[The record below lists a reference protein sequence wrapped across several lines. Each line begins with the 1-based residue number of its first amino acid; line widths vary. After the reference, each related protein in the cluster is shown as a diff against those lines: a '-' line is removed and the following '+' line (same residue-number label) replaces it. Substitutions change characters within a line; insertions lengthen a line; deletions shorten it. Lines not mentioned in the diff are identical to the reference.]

1 MLLNISNIQYF
12 STGDGEGIRTTVF
25 FKGCNLRC
33 PWCHN
38 PENLSAAPSI
48 MRYKAIDKT
57 QTLGK
62 KVSIENLLPEL
73 LEDKDFYLQS
83 SGGITLSGGEVM
95 LQADGAAALA
105 KKLNE
110 YDISVLIDTAG
121 CVPYKEFEK
130 LNPFVQGYLF
140 DFKTANVQ
148 NYRKIGGD
156 LETVT
161 QNLTCLILDGANVQ
175 VRIPLIPDFNTDEES
190 IDKICKHLK
199 AIGIGKVELL
209 PFHRLGSA
217 KYEALGLNYH
227 YKNYELLSNDKLD
240 EIKKQYSKYFKV
252 IIERWENYDES

>member
-1 MLLNISNIQYF
+1 MLLNISNIQHF

-38 PENLSAAPSI
+38 PENLSAAPSV

-57 QTLGK
+57 EILGR
-62 KVSIENLLPEL
+62 KVEIEDILPEL
-73 LEDKDFYLQS
+73 LEDKDFFLQS
-83 SGGITLSGGEVM
+83 GGGVTLSGGEVM
-95 LQADGAAALA
+95 LQADDVAVLV

-110 YDISVLIDTAG
+110 YGISVLIDTAG

-130 LNPFVQGYLF
+130 LNPLVQGYLF

-148 NYRKIGGD
+148 NYREIGGD

-161 QNLTCLILDGANVQ
+161 QNLTRLISDGANVQ
-175 VRIPLIPDFNTDEES
+175 VRIPLIPDFNTDEGS
-190 IDKICKHLK
+190 ILEICERLK
-199 AIGIGKVELL
+199 AIGIGEVELL

-217 KYEALGLNYH
+217 KYEALGLDYQ
-227 YKNYELLSNDKLD
+227 YKNYELLSKDKLD
-240 EIKKQYSKYFKV
+240 EIIKQYSKYFKV
-252 IIERWENYDES
+252 IIER